1 MYTILS
7 RFGMLVV
14 LREGVA
20 NLVEGVGQLVADG
33 GDGGDDDNRDQA
45 GDEAVFDG
53 GGTGVVASSSDAKEL

>member
-1 MYTILS
+1 
-7 RFGMLVV
+7 MLAV

-20 NLVEGVGQLVADG
+20 DLVEGVGQLVADG